1 MVMDAP
7 AEKLMQDLKTVVG
20 DAEELVKATASQS
33 GEHIGRIRARAEE
46 SLRIARERIK
56 EVTQTA
62 EMQARAAA
70 REVDKKVHENPWT
83 AVGIAAG
90 IGLVLGI
97 LLGRK

>member
-62 EMQARAAA
+62 EMQARVAA
-70 REVDKKVHENPWT
+70 REVDRKVHENPWT

>member
-1 MVMDAP
+1 MDAP

-33 GEHIGRIRARAEE
+33 GEHISRIRLRAEE
-46 SLRIARERIK
+46 SLRVARERIK
-56 EVTQTA
+56 EVTQSA
-62 EMQARAAA
+62 EAQARAAA
-70 REVDKKVHENPWT
+70 QQVDKKVHENPWT